1 LIDSK
6 INSEFLKILL
16 LNNNLL
22 IKFVSFFAFN
32 KKSKLFFVLN
42 FFISILITNP
52 SKAEIYTNDNT
63 ENNKI
68 EIDYLESR
76 NELEDYIIDTG
87 DSVAIDFFPAEEFSG
102 IYPVSAEGEMYLP
115 EIEET
120 FVRGLT
126 LSDLKKLLEKKY
138 EQYLIDPEIKIRMAV
153 FKSMKV
159 SIQGEVR
166 NPGVYKFPAYKSR
179 IFANPEVEVAVSND
193 PANKL
198 TENLESNLLSDNI
211 VRQRFS
217 EDITT
222 ISEVIRRAGGI
233 TSKTD
238 LSRIEII
245 RKVPIGKGGGKKRA
259 FVDLNSLLV
268 NSDPTND
275 IRLFNG
281 DVLLIP
287 ELSKA
292 SNTQIPKSILSG
304 LSPRF
309 ITVALYGRVENPGIV
324 KLPLGASLSDAVD
337 LTGPMKP
344 LSGKI
349 VLVRYDKD
357 GTVIKKNIS
366 YASRAKRGSKR
377 NPFIKEGDQIAV
389 KDSILSATTGFLGE
403 VTQPFIGIYAT
414 RGLYKDFRDNW

>member
-1 LIDSK
+1 MIDSK

-68 EIDYLESR
+68 EIDYLKSR

-87 DSVAIDFFPAEEFSG
+87 DSVAIDFFPAEEFNG

-126 LSDLKKLLEKKY
+126 ISDLKKLLEKKY

-309 ITVALYGRVENPGIV
+309 ITVSLYGRVENPGIV